1 MVVIGGM
8 MWISLPVVYQNG
20 RTTVEH
26 VVLDETD
33 FRIVDELVRNGRVS
47 FAGLG
52 ATVGLSP
59 HAAADR
65 VRRLTR
71 AGVITRF
78 TAVVDLER
86 VGRAIDAFIDVRLRP
101 EASPEA
107 FEAAVGAIGR
117 VRDLAFVT
125 GRFDYHVRVA
135 CADVDELDETVR
147 AVRDAGAA
155 QTETRIVLR
164 STAFHRSP

>member
-1 MVVIGGM
+1 MRNALSFCQASGAI
-8 MWISLPVVYQNG
+8 
-20 RTTVEH
+20 TVEH
-26 VVLDETD
+26 VVLDDTD
-33 FRIVDELVRNGRVS
+33 IRIIDELVRNGRVS
-47 FAGLG
+47 FAKLG
-52 ATVGLSP
+52 EVVGLSP

-71 AGVITRF
+71 AGVIAGF

-101 EASPEA
+101 EVPPED
-107 FEAAVGAIGR
+107 FEAAIGRISR

-135 CADVDELDETVR
+135 CADVDELDATVR
-147 AVRDAGAA
+147 TVRDAGAA

-164 STAFHRSP
+164 STAFRRSV

>member
-1 MVVIGGM
+1 
-8 MWISLPVVYQNG
+8 
-20 RTTVEH
+20 VEH

-47 FAGLG
+47 FASLG

-71 AGVITRF
+71 AGVITGF

-86 VGRAIDAFIDVRLRP
+86 IGRAVDAFIDVRLQPATRP
-101 EASPEA
+101 ED
-107 FEAAVGAIGR
+107 FEARIRKVGH

-125 GRFDYHVRVA
+125 GRFDYHVRVT
-135 CADVDELDETVR
+135 CADIDELDETVR

-164 STAFHRSP
+164 STAYRPSV

>member
-1 MVVIGGM
+1 
-8 MWISLPVVYQNG
+8 
-20 RTTVEH
+20 
-26 VVLDETD
+26 
-33 FRIVDELVRNGRVS
+33 VS
-47 FAGLG
+47 FAKLG
-52 ATVGLSP
+52 ELVDLSP

-71 AGVITRF
+71 AGVITGF

-86 VGRAIDAFIDVRLRP
+86 VGRAIDAFIDVRLQP
-101 EASPEA
+101 NVPPVD
-107 FEAAVGAIGR
+107 FEAAIDRISR
-117 VRDLAFVT
+117 VRDFAFVT

-135 CADVDELDETVR
+135 CADVDELDDTVR

-164 STAFHRSP
+164 STAFRRNV

>member
-1 MVVIGGM
+1 M
-8 MWISLPVVYQNG
+8 
-20 RTTVEH
+20 TVEH

-33 FRIVDELVRNGRVS
+33 VRIVDELVRNGRAS
-47 FAGLG
+47 FAKLG
-52 ATVGLSP
+52 ALVGLSP

-71 AGVITRF
+71 AGVITGF
-78 TAVVDLER
+78 TAVLDFER
-86 VGRAIDAFIDVRLRP
+86 VGRTIDAFIDVRLQPAVR
-101 EASPEA
+101 PEA
-107 FEAAVGAIGR
+107 FEAAVGRIRR

-135 CADVDELDETVR
+135 CADVNELDDTVR

-164 STAFHRSP
+164 AASFVQRI

>member
-1 MVVIGGM
+1 M
-8 MWISLPVVYQNG
+8 MCVRLPIVYSLG
-20 RTTVEH
+20 HATVEH
-26 VVLDETD
+26 VALDGTD
-33 FRIVDELVRNGRVS
+33 FRIVEALVRNGRAS
-47 FAGLG
+47 FANLG

-71 AGVITRF
+71 AGVITGF
-78 TAVVDLER
+78 TAIVDLER
-86 VGRAIDAFIDVRLRP
+86 VGRAIDAFIDVRLQPTVPP
-101 EASPEA
+101 EE
-107 FEAAVGAIGR
+107 FEAAVGSISR

-147 AVRDAGAA
+147 AVRHAGAA

-164 STAFHRSP
+164 STAFRRSV

>member
-1 MVVIGGM
+1 LIVQGIG
-8 MWISLPVVYQNG
+8 VK
-20 RTTVEH
+20 TVEH
-26 VVLDETD
+26 VVLDHTD
-33 FRIVDELVRNGRVS
+33 FRIVEELVRNGRAS
-47 FAGLG
+47 FASLG
-52 ATVGLSP
+52 AIVGLSP
-59 HAAADR
+59 HGAADR

-71 AGVITRF
+71 AGVITGF

-86 VGRAIDAFIDVRLRP
+86 VGRAIDAFIDVRLQPGVPP
-101 EASPEA
+101 EE
-107 FEAAVGAIGR
+107 FEAAVGRVNR

-125 GRFDYHVRVA
+125 GRFDYHIRVA

-164 STAFHRSP
+164 STAFRERAIP